1 MTEVLPTWRCG
12 RVIADG
18 GVSDVGCAAPAAQV
32 GHVACVKQC
41 NVAIEANRKDVRLT
55 EGGERVSGKFEA
67 YTPHTKFCYEK
78 SPLSARVLLDQSEK
92 KPVKCFTMSATL
104 E

>member
-18 GVSDVGCAAPAAQV
+18 GVRDEGRAVMAEQV

-67 YTPHTKFCYEK
+67 YKPRTKFGYHK
-78 SPLSARVLLDQSEK
+78 SQLSAWVI
-92 KPVKCFTMSATL
+92 C
-104 E
+104 

>member
-18 GVSDVGCAAPAAQV
+18 GVRDGRAVTAAQV

-67 YTPHTKFCYEK
+67 YTRHSRFGDEK
-78 SPLSARVLLDQSEK
+78 SQLSARVI
-92 KPVKCFTMSATL
+92 
-104 E
+104 